1 MMTSLS
7 RYSNSFMTVL
17 MLLIFSTMVLVAS
30 RYPAGARFMP
40 FVLGFPAI
48 ALCLLQL
55 FLDARERHRT
65 KQTDVNSDVERAEA
79 QVSQAVGHAVHFD
92 VGNILMGGHEEITPR
107 EQLRR
112 EAIAWGYFLALIVG
126 IIFFGFYIAVPVFLI
141 AFLRLRAKAS
151 WLLTLGLTAFAS
163 FVLFY
168 AFAHLLHIDLHNGFI
183 TERVLDA
190 IGG

>member
-1 MMTSLS
+1 MMSTLS
-7 RYSNSFMTVL
+7 KYSNSFMTVL
-17 MLLIFSTMVLVAS
+17 MLLIFSSMVLVAT

-55 FLDARERHRT
+55 FLDARERHHLAGT
-65 KQTDVNSDVERAEA
+65 GSKSDVEIAEEK
-79 QVSQAVGHAVHFD
+79 VSRAVGHEVHFD
-92 VGNILMGGHEEITPR
+92 VGNILMPEQELEPH

-112 EAIAWGYFLALIVG
+112 EAIAWAYFLGLILG
-126 IIFFGFYIAVPVFLI
+126 IILFGFHISVTVFLI
-141 AFLRLRAKAS
+141 LFLRLRAGAS
-151 WLLTLGLTAFAS
+151 WLLTLSLTAGAS

-168 AFAHLLHIDLHNGFI
+168 AFEHLLHISLHTGFI
-183 TERVLDA
+183 TDWVMDR